1 MTGGHKD
8 NNLLPGGRKV
18 RKERQREGTE
28 GWQQAAK
35 PEDAG
40 RAYKQMMEGGMT
52 GCGGKQKKGEEE
64 EEEEAMRKIK
74 SLKG

>member
-40 RAYKQMMEGGMT
+40 RAYK
-52 GCGGKQKKGEEE
+52 
-64 EEEEAMRKIK
+64 
-74 SLKG
+74 